1 MTASQS
7 DRQVTPADTQR
18 SSGLVDP
25 VTRQLIRGS
34 LRAARLECEL
44 IIERTAMSA
53 FIREKKDY
61 TVSFLDGKGQE
72 IYGETMGSD
81 IMGCVWEYYPAES
94 MAPGDLYWY
103 NDPYISQGSITHTP
117 DMVFIAPVFY
127 EGKTEAESGRGRE
140 LNIAESGQGRVPI
153 AYCHSFAH
161 FWDLGGA
168 RPGSIGP
175 ANTEIFHDG
184 TLVPPIK
191 IIDRGKLNDEA
202 YRIILRNSRYPDLL
216 EGDSRALM
224 AAARRAQERLL
235 EMFDRFGKET
245 MLAAIEQ
252 DQADT
257 ALMVRE
263 KTLEAIPE
271 GDYSVRDY
279 MDHGG
284 VGGQWHSFHLK
295 LSRRNDNVRLDATG
309 SDDQSDGSINFIASG
324 GALKAYFGQY
334 FHQFD
339 PSLLANHGLLAGV
352 DHVQLRPGS
361 ILQPEWPAALGCRA
375 HTFTK
380 LKGAVR
386 AVLAGATGGNVMAGT
401 AVYVIAYWRM
411 KEQDT
416 GTWLLC
422 TDGIAV
428 GHGARP
434 HADGLDAIYQRH
446 NENYPGEF
454 MEMEYPLRLERY
466 AISADSGGPGKFR
479 GGCGIVRDVRLL
491 ADEGTFG
498 LRVENNLFPA
508 WGVAGGMGGGVSR
521 VVLNP
526 GTPEEREIR
535 AFSDD
540 NHWQKG
546 DLVRIYTAG
555 GGGWGDP
562 LERDAERVLGDVKDG
577 FVSMRSALQRYGV
590 VIDPAAMTVD
600 EDCTEGKRASIRESR
615 GPTKLF
621 HRFEYFDSEEEEF
634 EWVCKNM
641 PRVGA

>member
-1 MTASQS
+1 MTISK
-7 DRQVTPADTQR
+7 RRLETG
-18 SSGLVDP
+18 SSHDVRAQPVDP

-61 TVSFLDGKGQE
+61 TVSFLDAGGRE
-72 IYGETMGSD
+72 IYGDTMGSD
-81 IMGCVWEYYPAES
+81 ILGCVWEYYPVDA
-94 MAPGDLYWY
+94 MQPGDLYWY
-103 NDPYISQGSITHTP
+103 NDPYLSQGSITHTP
-117 DMVFIAPVFY
+117 DMVFIVPVFFHG
-127 EGKTEAESGRGRE
+127 E
-140 LNIAESGQGRVPI
+140 VV

-161 FWDLGGA
+161 FWDLGGS

-191 IIDRGKLNDEA
+191 IIDAGNLNDEA
-202 YRIILRNSRYPDLL
+202 YRIILRNSRYPNLL

-224 AAARRAQERLL
+224 SAADRAQERLL
-235 EMFDRFGKET
+235 EMFERFGQDT
-245 MLAAIEQ
+245 MLAAIAE

-257 ALMVRE
+257 GRLVRDKALEM
-263 KTLEAIPE
+263 IPE
-271 GDYSVRDY
+271 GEYSVRDY
-279 MDHGG
+279 MDHAG
-284 VGGQWHSFHLK
+284 VSEHWHSFHLK
-295 LSRRNDNVRLDATG
+295 LIRRGDEILLDATD
-309 SDDQSDGSINFIASG
+309 SDDQADGSINFIASD

-339 PSLLANHGLLAGV
+339 TSLLANHGLLAGI
-352 DHVQLRPGS
+352 DDVQLREGS
-361 ILQPEWPAALGCRA
+361 ILRPEWPAALGCRA

-380 LKGAVR
+380 LKSAVR
-386 AVLAGATGGNVMAGT
+386 AVVAQATEGKVMAAA

-411 KEQDT
+411 KET
-416 GTWLLC
+416 GTGNWLLC

-434 HADGLDAIYQRH
+434 FGDGLDAIYQRH

-466 AISADSGGPGKFR
+466 AIATDSGGLGKYR
-479 GGCGIVRDVRLL
+479 GGCGVVRDVRLL

-498 LRVENNLFPA
+498 LRVENNRFPA
-508 WGVAGGMGGGVSR
+508 WGVAGGMGGGLSR
-521 VVLNP
+521 VILNP
-526 GTPEEREIR
+526 GTPEEREVR

-540 NHWQKG
+540 NHWKRG
-546 DLVRIYTAG
+546 DLVRICTAG

-562 LERDAERVLGDVKDG
+562 LEREAELVLDDVKDG
-577 FVSMRSALQRYGV
+577 FVSLPAALDGYGV
-590 VIDPAAMTVD
+590 VIDGDALTVD
-600 EDCTEGKRASIRESR
+600 AAATAAKRDEMRNAR
-615 GPTKLF
+615 GGTGLF
-621 HRFEYFDSEEEEF
+621 HRFGYFDSEAEEL
-634 EWVCKNM
+634 EWVNRNI
-641 PRVGA
+641 PR

>member
-1 MTASQS
+1 MTISKRRPETRSPQ
-7 DRQVTPADTQR
+7 DEPAR
-18 SSGLVDP
+18 PVDP

-61 TVSFLDGKGQE
+61 TVSFLDAGGRE
-72 IYGETMGSD
+72 IYGDTMGSD
-81 IMGCVWEYYPAES
+81 ILGCVWDYYPVDA
-94 MAPGDLYWY
+94 MRPGDLYWY
-103 NDPYISQGSITHTP
+103 NDPYLSQGSITHTP
-117 DMVFIAPVFY
+117 DMVFIAPVFFHG
-127 EGKTEAESGRGRE
+127 E
-140 LNIAESGQGRVPI
+140 VV

-161 FWDLGGA
+161 FWDLGGS

-191 IIDRGKLNDEA
+191 IIDAGNLNDEA

-224 AAARRAQERLL
+224 SAASRAQERLL
-235 EMFDRFGKET
+235 EMFERFGRDT
-245 MLAAIEQ
+245 MLAAIAE

-257 ALMVRE
+257 GQLVRD
-263 KTLEAIPE
+263 KTLELIPE
-271 GDYSVRDY
+271 GEYSVRDY
-279 MDHGG
+279 MDHAG
-284 VGGQWHSFHLK
+284 VSEHWHSFHLK
-295 LSRRNDNVRLDATG
+295 LIRRGDEILLDATD
-309 SDDQSDGSINFIASG
+309 SDDQADGSINFIASD

-339 PSLLANHGLLAGV
+339 TSLLSNHGLLAGI
-352 DHVQLRPGS
+352 DDVQLREGS
-361 ILQPEWPAALGCRA
+361 ILRPEWPAALGCRA

-380 LKGAVR
+380 LKSAVR
-386 AVLAGATGGNVMAGT
+386 AVVAQATDGKVMAAA

-411 KEQDT
+411 KET
-416 GTWLLC
+416 GTGNWLLC

-434 HADGLDAIYQRH
+434 FGDGLDAIYQRH

-466 AISADSGGPGKFR
+466 AIATDSGGPGKYR
-479 GGCGIVRDVRLL
+479 GGCGVIRDVRLL

-498 LRVENNLFPA
+498 LRVENNRFPA
-508 WGVAGGMGGGVSR
+508 WGVAGGMGGGLSR
-521 VVLNP
+521 VILNP
-526 GTPEEREIR
+526 GTPDEREIR

-540 NHWQKG
+540 NHWKRG
-546 DLVRIYTAG
+546 DLVRICTAG

-562 LERDAERVLGDVKDG
+562 LEREAGLVLDDVKDG
-577 FVSMRSALQRYGV
+577 FVSPESALNDYGV
-590 VIDPAAMTVD
+590 VIHEDGMGVDAAATVA
-600 EDCTEGKRASIRESR
+600 KRKEIRNAR
-615 GPTKLF
+615 GRTGLF
-621 HRFEYFDSEEEEF
+621 HRFGYFDSEAEEL
-634 EWVCKNM
+634 EWVNRNI
-641 PRVGA
+641 PR

>member
-1 MTASQS
+1 MT
-7 DRQVTPADTQR
+7 RPETTQNTHI
-18 SSGLVDP
+18 VDP
-25 VTRQLIRGS
+25 VTRQLIRGG

-61 TVSFLDGKGQE
+61 TVSFLDRQGLE
-72 IYGETMGSD
+72 IYGDTMGSD
-81 IMGCVWEYYPAES
+81 ILGCVWEHYPVVS
-94 MAPGDLYWY
+94 MRPGDLYWY
-103 NDPYISQGSITHTP
+103 NDPYLSQGSITHTP

-127 EGKTEAESGRGRE
+127 EGD
-140 LNIAESGQGRVPI
+140 VV

-161 FWDLGGA
+161 FWDLGGS

-191 IIDRGKLNDEA
+191 IIDAGTLNDEA

-224 AAARRAQERLL
+224 SAANRAQERLL

-245 MLAAIEQ
+245 MLSAIED

-257 ALMVRE
+257 ARLVRE
-263 KTLEAIPE
+263 KTLELIPE
-271 GDYSVRDY
+271 GEYSVRDY
-279 MDHGG
+279 MDHAG
-284 VGGQWHSFHLK
+284 VGEQWHAFHLK
-295 LSRRNDNVRLDATG
+295 LSRRGDEVLLDAMQ
-309 SDDQSDGSINFIASG
+309 SDDQAHGSINFIASD

-339 PSLLANHGLLAGV
+339 TSLLANHGLLAGI
-352 DHVQLRPGS
+352 DSVQLRPGS
-361 ILQPEWPAALGCRA
+361 ILRPEWPAALGCRA

-380 LKGAVR
+380 LKSAVR
-386 AVLAGATGGNVMAGT
+386 GVVAQAADGNVMAGA

-411 KEQDT
+411 KD
-416 GTWLLC
+416 GDNGNWLLC

-434 HADGLDAIYQRH
+434 FGDGLDAIYQRH

-466 AISADSGGPGKFR
+466 AIATDSGGPGKFR
-479 GGCGIVRDVRLL
+479 GGCGVIREVRLL
-491 ADEGTFG
+491 AEAGTFG
-498 LRVENNLFPA
+498 LRVENNRFPA
-508 WGVAGGMGGGVSR
+508 WGVAGGMGGGLSR
-521 VVLNP
+521 VTLNP
-526 GTPEEREIR
+526 DTPEEREIR

-540 NHWQKG
+540 NQWQCG

-562 LERDAERVLGDVKDG
+562 LERDVARVLDDVLDG
-577 FVSMRSALQRYGV
+577 FVSLAAARERYGV
-590 VIDPAAMTVD
+590 VINPDTLRVD
-600 EDCTEGKRASIRESR
+600 GGATEAQRQSIGSQR
-615 GPTKLF
+615 GETKLF
-621 HRFEYFDSEEEEF
+621 HRFEYFQTAEEELR
-634 EWVCKNM
+634 WVERNM
-641 PRVGA
+641 PR

>member
-1 MTASQS
+1 MTLPE
-7 DRQVTPADTQR
+7 TT
-18 SSGLVDP
+18 SGSYHVDP
-25 VTRQLIRGS
+25 VTRQLVRGG

-61 TVSFLDGKGQE
+61 TVSFLDHGGRE
-72 IYGETMGSD
+72 IYGDTMGSD
-81 IMGCVWEYYPAES
+81 ILGCVWEYYPVES
-94 MAPGDLYWY
+94 MRPGDLYWY
-103 NDPYISQGSITHTP
+103 NDPYLSQGSITHTP

-127 EGKTEAESGRGRE
+127 EGD
-140 LNIAESGQGRVPI
+140 VV

-161 FWDLGGA
+161 FWDLGGS

-191 IIDRGKLNDEA
+191 IIDAGTLNDEA

-224 AAARRAQERLL
+224 SAASRAQERLL
-235 EMFDRFGKET
+235 EMFGRFGKKT
-245 MLAAIEQ
+245 MLTAIDD

-257 ALMVRE
+257 ARLVRE
-263 KTLEAIPE
+263 KTLEMIPE
-271 GDYSVRDY
+271 GEYSVRDY
-279 MDHGG
+279 MDHAG
-284 VGGQWHSFHLK
+284 VGDQWHSFHIK
-295 LSRRNDNVRLDATG
+295 LSRRGDEVLLDATH
-309 SDDQSDGSINFIASG
+309 SDDQAHGSINFLASD

-339 PSLLANHGLLAGV
+339 TSLLANHGLLAGIDAV
-352 DHVQLRPGS
+352 KLRPGS
-361 ILQPEWPAALGCRA
+361 ILRPEWPAALGCRA

-380 LKGAVR
+380 LKSAVR
-386 AVLAGATGGNVMAGT
+386 AVVAQAADGNVMAGA

-411 KEQDT
+411 KD
-416 GTWLLC
+416 GDSGNWLLC

-434 HADGLDAIYQRH
+434 FGDGLDAIYQRH

-466 AISADSGGPGKFR
+466 AISTDSGGPGKFR
-479 GGCGIVRDVRLL
+479 GGCGVIREVRLL

-508 WGVAGGMGGGVSR
+508 WGVAGGMGGGLSR

-526 GTPEEREIR
+526 DTPDEREIR

-540 NHWQKG
+540 NRWKRG

-562 LERDAERVLGDVKDG
+562 LERDAAMVLDDVLDG
-577 FVSMRSALQRYGV
+577 FVSLDAARESYGV
-590 VIDPAAMTVD
+590 VINPDTLRVD
-600 EDCTEGKRASIRESR
+600 GEATEEQRQSIRAAR
-615 GPTKLF
+615 GDTKMF
-621 HRFEYFDSEEEEF
+621 HRFDYFQTADEELR
-634 EWVCKNM
+634 WVERHM
-641 PRVGA
+641 PR

>member
-1 MTASQS
+1 MS
-7 DRQVTPADTQR
+7 DANKTQ
-18 SSGLVDP
+18 VDP
-25 VTRQLIRGS
+25 ITRQLIRGS

-61 TVSFLDGKGQE
+61 TVSFLDRHGQE
-72 IYGETMGSD
+72 IYGDTMGSD
-81 IMGCVWEYYPAES
+81 ILGCVWQHYPVES
-94 MAPGDLYWY
+94 MRPGDLYWY
-103 NDPYISQGSITHTP
+103 NDPYLSEGSITHTP
-117 DMVFIAPVFY
+117 DMVFIAPVFCD
-127 EGKTEAESGRGRE
+127 EE
-140 LNIAESGQGRVPI
+140 IV

-161 FWDLGGA
+161 FWDLGGS

-191 IIDRGKLNDEA
+191 IIDSGRLNDEA

-224 AAARRAQERLL
+224 AAANRAQERLL
-235 EMFDRFGKET
+235 EMFDRFGKRT
-245 MLAAIEQ
+245 MLDAIAE

-257 ALMVRE
+257 GRLVRD
-263 KTLEAIPE
+263 KTLEMIPE
-271 GDYSVRDY
+271 GEYAVRDY
-279 MDHGG
+279 MDHEGLG
-284 VGGQWHSFHLK
+284 DHWHSFHLT
-295 LSRRNDNVRLDATG
+295 LSRKGDEISLDASN
-309 SDDQSDGSINFIASG
+309 SDDQADGSINFIASD

-339 PSLLANHGLLAGV
+339 ASLLANHGLLSGIDAV
-352 DHVQLRPGS
+352 KLRSGS
-361 ILQPEWPAALGCRA
+361 ILRPEWPAALGCRA

-380 LKGAVR
+380 LKSAVR
-386 AVLAGATGGNVMAGT
+386 AVLAQATDGNVMAGA

-411 KEQDT
+411 KDRDT
-416 GTWLLC
+416 GAWLLC

-434 HADGLDAIYQRH
+434 FGDGLDAIYQRH

-466 AISADSGGPGKFR
+466 AISTDSGGPGKYR
-479 GGCGIVRDVRLL
+479 GGCGVIRDVRLL

-498 LRVENNLFPA
+498 LRVENSLFPT
-508 WGVAGGMGGGVSR
+508 WGVAGGMGGGISR

-526 GTPEEREIR
+526 STPDEREIR
-535 AFSDD
+535 PFSDD
-540 NHWQKG
+540 NHWKCG

-562 LERDAERVLGDVKDG
+562 LERDVAMVLDDVMDG
-577 FVSMRSALQRYGV
+577 FVSVEAARDSYGV
-590 VIDPAAMTVD
+590 VINPETNQVD
-600 EDCTEGKRASIRESR
+600 QLATESQRDQIRVAR
-615 GPTKLF
+615 GDTKMF
-621 HRFEYFDSEEEEF
+621 HRFNYFQTEAEEY
-634 EWVCKNM
+634 EWINRNI
-641 PRVGA
+641 PRDVS

>member
-1 MTASQS
+1 MT
-7 DRQVTPADTQR
+7 VPDTHAYT
-18 SSGLVDP
+18 SPPESEKNAGPVDP

-61 TVSFLDGKGQE
+61 TVSFLDARGHE

-81 IMGCVWEYYPAES
+81 ILGCVWEYYPAET
-94 MAPGDLYWY
+94 MRPGDLYWY
-103 NDPYISQGSITHTP
+103 NDPYLSNGSITHTP

-127 EGKTEAESGRGRE
+127 DGEM
-140 LNIAESGQGRVPI
+140 V
-153 AYCHSFAH
+153 AYSHSFAH
-161 FWDLGGA
+161 FWDLGGS

-191 IIDRGKLNDEA
+191 IIANGTLNDEA

-224 AAARRAQERLL
+224 SAARRAQERLL
-235 EMFDRFGKET
+235 EMFDRFGKDT
-245 MLAAIEQ
+245 MLAAIGE

-257 ALMVRE
+257 ARLVRE
-263 KTLEAIPE
+263 KTLEMIPE
-271 GDYSVRDY
+271 GDYAVRDY
-279 MDHGG
+279 MDHAG
-284 VGGQWHSFHLK
+284 VGDQWHSFHLK
-295 LSRRNDNVRLDATG
+295 LSRRGEEVLLDATL
-309 SDDQSDGSINFIASG
+309 SDDQAEGSINFLASD

-339 PSLLANHGLLAGV
+339 SSLLANHGLLSGI
-352 DHVQLRPGS
+352 DDVQLRPGS
-361 ILQPEWPAALGCRA
+361 ILRPEWPAALGCRA

-380 LKGAVR
+380 LKSAVR
-386 AVLAGATGGNVMAGT
+386 AVLAQATDGMVMASA

-411 KEQDT
+411 KDRNT
-416 GTWLLC
+416 GAWLLC

-434 HADGLDAIYQRH
+434 FGDGLDAIYQRH

-466 AISADSGGPGKFR
+466 AISTDSGGPGKFR
-479 GGCGIVRDVRLL
+479 GGCGVVRDVRLL

-521 VVLNP
+521 VVMNP

-540 NHWQKG
+540 NRWKYG

-562 LERDAERVLGDVKDG
+562 LERDAERVLDDVKDG
-577 FVSMRSALQRYGV
+577 FVTLESALSSYGV
-590 VIDPAAMTVD
+590 VIDPEALQFDAPG
-600 EDCTEGKRASIRESR
+600 TEAKRMGMLSAR
-615 GPTKLF
+615 GDTKLF
-621 HRFEYFDSEEEEF
+621 HRFNYFNTEEEEYQ
-634 EWVCKNM
+634 WVNQNM
-641 PRVGA
+641 PR

>member
-1 MTASQS
+1 MTNTNAC
-7 DRQVTPADTQR
+7 P
-18 SSGLVDP
+18 GPVDP
-25 VTRQLIRGS
+25 VTRQLIRGG

-61 TVSFLDGKGQE
+61 TVSFLDRDGQE
-72 IYGETMGSD
+72 IYGDTMGSD
-81 IMGCVWEYYPAES
+81 ILGCVWRHYPVES
-94 MAPGDLYWY
+94 MRPGDLYWY
-103 NDPYISQGSITHTP
+103 NDPYLSEGSITHTP

-127 EGKTEAESGRGRE
+127 EGE
-140 LNIAESGQGRVPI
+140 VV

-161 FWDLGGA
+161 FWDLGGS

-191 IIDRGKLNDEA
+191 IIDAGRLNDEA

-224 AAARRAQERLL
+224 SAANRAQERLL
-235 EMFDRFGKET
+235 EMFDRFGKDS
-245 MLAAIEQ
+245 MLAAIVH
-252 DQADT
+252 DQVDT
-257 ALMVRE
+257 ARLVRD
-263 KTLEAIPE
+263 KTLDLIPE
-271 GDYSVRDY
+271 GEYAVRDY

-284 VGGQWHSFHLK
+284 VGDEWHSFHLK
-295 LSRRNDNVRLDATG
+295 LNRKGDEVLLDATE
-309 SDDQSDGSINFIASG
+309 SDDQAHGSINFIASD

-339 PSLLANHGLLAGV
+339 SSLLANHGLLAGV
-352 DHVQLRPGS
+352 DNVQLRSGS

-380 LKGAVR
+380 LKSAVR
-386 AVLAGATGGNVMAGT
+386 AVVAQATDGDVMAGA

-411 KEQDT
+411 KD
-416 GTWLLC
+416 GKSGNWLLC

-434 HADGLDAIYQRH
+434 FSDGLDAIYQRH

-466 AISADSGGPGKFR
+466 AISTDSGGPGKFR
-479 GGCGIVRDVRLL
+479 GGCGVIRDVRLL

-498 LRVENNLFPA
+498 LRVENHIFPT
-508 WGVAGGMGGGVSR
+508 WGVAGGMGGGLSR

-526 GTPEEREIR
+526 GCPDEREIR
-535 AFSDD
+535 PFSDD
-540 NHWQKG
+540 NHWKAG
-546 DLVRIYTAG
+546 DLVRVYTAG

-562 LERDAERVLGDVKDG
+562 LERDPAMVLDDYLDG
-577 FVSMRSALQRYGV
+577 FVSLDSARKSYGV
-590 VIDPAAMTVD
+590 VIDFEALNVD
-600 EDCTEGKRASIRESR
+600 INATLAERADIRASR
-615 GPTKLF
+615 GDTKMF
-621 HRFEYFDSEEEEF
+621 HRFNYFDTESEEY
-634 EWVCKNM
+634 EWINRNI
-641 PRVGA
+641 PRDAQ

>member
-1 MTASQS
+1 MTNTNAS
-7 DRQVTPADTQR
+7 P
-18 SSGLVDP
+18 GPVDP
-25 VTRQLIRGS
+25 VTRQLIRGG

-61 TVSFLDGKGQE
+61 TVSFLDRDGQE
-72 IYGETMGSD
+72 IYGDTMGSD
-81 IMGCVWEYYPAES
+81 ILGCVWRHYPVES
-94 MAPGDLYWY
+94 MRPGDLYWY
-103 NDPYISQGSITHTP
+103 NDPYLSEGSITHTP

-127 EGKTEAESGRGRE
+127 EGE
-140 LNIAESGQGRVPI
+140 VV

-161 FWDLGGA
+161 FWDLGGS

-191 IIDRGKLNDEA
+191 IIDAGRLNDEA

-224 AAARRAQERLL
+224 SAANRAQERLL
-235 EMFDRFGKET
+235 EMFDRFGKDS
-245 MLAAIEQ
+245 MLAAIVH
-252 DQADT
+252 DQVDT
-257 ALMVRE
+257 ARLVRD
-263 KTLEAIPE
+263 KTLDLIPE
-271 GDYSVRDY
+271 GEYAVRDY

-284 VGGQWHSFHLK
+284 VGDEWHSFHLK
-295 LSRRNDNVRLDATG
+295 LNRKGDEVLLDATE
-309 SDDQSDGSINFIASG
+309 SDDQAHGSINFIASD

-339 PSLLANHGLLAGV
+339 SSLLANHGLLAGV
-352 DHVQLRPGS
+352 DNVQLRSGS

-380 LKGAVR
+380 LKSAVR
-386 AVLAGATGGNVMAGT
+386 AVVAQATDGAVMAGA

-411 KEQDT
+411 KD
-416 GTWLLC
+416 GKSGNWLLC

-434 HADGLDAIYQRH
+434 FSDGLDAIYQRH

-466 AISADSGGPGKFR
+466 AISTDSGGPGKFR
-479 GGCGIVRDVRLL
+479 GGCGVIRDVRLL

-498 LRVENNLFPA
+498 LRVENHIFPT
-508 WGVAGGMGGGVSR
+508 WGVAGGMGGGLSR

-526 GTPEEREIR
+526 GCPDEREIR
-535 AFSDD
+535 PFSDD
-540 NHWQKG
+540 NHWKAG
-546 DLVRIYTAG
+546 DLVRVYTAG

-562 LERDAERVLGDVKDG
+562 LERDPAMVLDDYLDG
-577 FVSMRSALQRYGV
+577 FVSLDSARKSYGV
-590 VIDPAAMTVD
+590 VIDFEALNVD
-600 EDCTEGKRASIRESR
+600 INATLAERADIRASR
-615 GPTKLF
+615 GDTKMF
-621 HRFEYFDSEEEEF
+621 HRFNYFDTESEEY
-634 EWVCKNM
+634 EWINRNI
-641 PRVGA
+641 PRDAQ

>member
-1 MTASQS
+1 MRATNETS
-7 DRQVTPADTQR
+7 
-18 SSGLVDP
+18 VDP
-25 VTRQLIRGS
+25 ITRQLVRGS

-61 TVSFLDGKGQE
+61 TVSFLDRDGHE
-72 IYGETMGSD
+72 IYGDTMGSD
-81 IMGCVWEYYPAES
+81 ILGCVWQHYPEES
-94 MAPGDLYWY
+94 MRPGDLYWY
-103 NDPYISQGSITHTP
+103 NDPYLSEGSITHTP

-127 EGKTEAESGRGRE
+127 ENG
-140 LNIAESGQGRVPI
+140 VV

-161 FWDLGGA
+161 FWDLGGS

-191 IIDRGKLNDEA
+191 IMDAGRLNDEA

-224 AAARRAQERLL
+224 AAAHRAQERLL
-235 EMFDRFGKET
+235 EMFDRFGKQT
-245 MLAAIEQ
+245 MLDAIAN

-257 ALMVRE
+257 GRLVRD
-263 KTLEAIPE
+263 KTLELIPE
-271 GDYSVRDY
+271 GEYAVRDY
-279 MDHGG
+279 MDHAGLG
-284 VGGQWHSFHLK
+284 DHWHSFHLK
-295 LSRRNDNVRLDATG
+295 LSRKGDEILLDASS
-309 SDDQSDGSINFIASG
+309 SDDQADGSINFIASD

-334 FHQFD
+334 FHQYD
-339 PSLLANHGLLAGV
+339 ASLLANHGLLAGIDAV
-352 DHVQLRPGS
+352 KLRVGS
-361 ILQPEWPAALGCRA
+361 ILRPEWPAALGCRA

-380 LKGAVR
+380 LKSAVR
-386 AVLAGATGGNVMAGT
+386 AVLAQATDGNVMAGA

-411 KEQDT
+411 KDRDT
-416 GTWLLC
+416 GAWLLC

-434 HADGLDAIYQRH
+434 FGDGLDAIYQRH

-466 AISADSGGPGKFR
+466 AISTDSGGPGKYR
-479 GGCGIVRDVRLL
+479 GGCGVIRDVRLL

-498 LRVENNLFPA
+498 LRVENSLFPT
-508 WGVAGGMGGGVSR
+508 WGVAGGMGGGMSR

-526 GTPEEREIR
+526 DTPEQREIR
-535 AFSDD
+535 PFSDD
-540 NHWQKG
+540 NHWKRG

-562 LERDAERVLGDVKDG
+562 LDRDIAMVLDDVLDG
-577 FVSMRSALQRYGV
+577 FVSANAARTSYGV
-590 VIDPAAMTVD
+590 VIDPETNRVD
-600 EDCTEGKRASIRESR
+600 LDATESQRKQIRATR
-615 GPTKLF
+615 GDTKMF
-621 HRFEYFDSEEEEF
+621 HRFRYFETESEEF
-634 EWVCKNM
+634 QWVNRNI
-641 PRVGA
+641 PRDVA

>member
-1 MTASQS
+1 MTISKQHPETRSPNGKPAQS
-7 DRQVTPADTQR
+7 
-18 SSGLVDP
+18 VDP
-25 VTRQLIRGS
+25 VTRQLVRGS

-61 TVSFLDGKGQE
+61 TVSFLDAGGRE
-72 IYGETMGSD
+72 IYGDTMGSD
-81 IMGCVWEYYPAES
+81 ILGCVWDYYPVEQ
-94 MAPGDLYWY
+94 MRPGDLYWY
-103 NDPYISQGSITHTP
+103 NDPYLSQGSITHTP
-117 DMVFIAPVFY
+117 DMVFIAPVFFHG
-127 EGKTEAESGRGRE
+127 E
-140 LNIAESGQGRVPI
+140 VV

-161 FWDLGGA
+161 FWDLGGS

-191 IIDRGKLNDEA
+191 IIDAGRLNDEA

-224 AAARRAQERLL
+224 SAANRAQERLL
-235 EMFDRFGKET
+235 EMFERFGRDT
-245 MLAAIEQ
+245 MVAAIAE

-257 ALMVRE
+257 GRLVRD
-263 KTLEAIPE
+263 KTLEMIPE
-271 GDYSVRDY
+271 GEYSVRDY
-279 MDHGG
+279 MDHAG
-284 VGGQWHSFHLK
+284 VSEHWHSFHLK
-295 LSRRNDNVRLDATG
+295 LIRRGDEILLDATD
-309 SDDQSDGSINFIASG
+309 SDDQADGSINFIASD

-339 PSLLANHGLLAGV
+339 TSLMANHGLLAGI
-352 DHVQLRPGS
+352 DDVQLREGS
-361 ILQPEWPAALGCRA
+361 ILRPEWPAALGCRA

-380 LKGAVR
+380 LKSAVR
-386 AVLAGATGGNVMAGT
+386 AVVAQATEGKVMAAA

-411 KEQDT
+411 KESGT
-416 GTWLLC
+416 GNWLLC

-434 HADGLDAIYQRH
+434 FGDGLDAIYQRH

-466 AISADSGGPGKFR
+466 AIATDSGGPGKYR
-479 GGCGIVRDVRLL
+479 GGCGVVRDVRLL

-498 LRVENNLFPA
+498 LRVENNRFPA
-508 WGVAGGMGGGVSR
+508 WGVAGGMGGGLSR
-521 VVLNP
+521 VILNP

-540 NHWQKG
+540 NHWKRG
-546 DLVRIYTAG
+546 DLVRICTAG

-562 LERDAERVLGDVKDG
+562 LEREAGLVLDDVKDG
-577 FVSMRSALQRYGV
+577 FVSPESALNDYGV
-590 VIDPAAMTVD
+590 VIPEDGTAVDAAATAAKREQMRAGR
-600 EDCTEGKRASIRESR
+600 GKT
-615 GPTKLF
+615 GLF
-621 HRFEYFDSEEEEF
+621 HRFGYFDSEAEEL
-634 EWVCKNM
+634 EWVNRNI
-641 PRVGA
+641 PR

>member
-1 MTASQS
+1 
-7 DRQVTPADTQR
+7 
-18 SSGLVDP
+18 
-25 VTRQLIRGS
+25 

-61 TVSFLDGKGQE
+61 TVSFLDRQGRE
-72 IYGETMGSD
+72 IYGDTMGSD
-81 IMGCVWEYYPAES
+81 ILGCVWEYYPAAS
-94 MAPGDLYWY
+94 MRPGDLYWY
-103 NDPYISQGSITHTP
+103 NDPYLSQGSITHTP

-127 EGKTEAESGRGRE
+127 EGE
-140 LNIAESGQGRVPI
+140 VV

-161 FWDLGGA
+161 FWDLGGS

-191 IIDRGKLNDEA
+191 IIDAGTLNDEA

-224 AAARRAQERLL
+224 SAASRAQERLL
-235 EMFDRFGKET
+235 EMFDRFGKAT
-245 MLAAIEQ
+245 MLAAIDD

-257 ALMVRE
+257 ARLVRE
-263 KTLEAIPE
+263 KTLELIPE
-271 GDYSVRDY
+271 GEYSVRDY
-279 MDHGG
+279 MDHAG
-284 VGGQWHSFHLK
+284 VGDQWHSFHLK
-295 LSRRNDNVRLDATG
+295 LSRKGDDVLLDATQ
-309 SDDQSDGSINFIASG
+309 SDDQAHSSINFIASD

-339 PSLLANHGLLAGV
+339 TSLMANHGLLAGI
-352 DHVQLRPGS
+352 DDVQLREGS
-361 ILQPEWPAALGCRA
+361 ILRPEWPAALGCRA

-380 LKGAVR
+380 LKSAVR
-386 AVLAGATGGNVMAGT
+386 AVVAQATEGKVMAAA

-411 KEQDT
+411 KESGT
-416 GTWLLC
+416 GNWLLC

-434 HADGLDAIYQRH
+434 FGDGLDAIYQRH

-466 AISADSGGPGKFR
+466 AIAPDSGGPGKYR
-479 GGCGIVRDVRLL
+479 GGCGVIREVRIL

-498 LRVENNLFPA
+498 LRVENNRFPA
-508 WGVAGGMGGGVSR
+508 WGVAGGMGGGLSR
-521 VVLNP
+521 VTLNP

-540 NHWQKG
+540 NHWKRG
-546 DLVRIYTAG
+546 DLVRICTAG

-562 LERDAERVLGDVKDG
+562 LEREAGLVLDDVKDG
-577 FVSMRSALQRYGV
+577 FVSLQSALNDYGV
-590 VIDPAAMTVD
+590 VIAEDGLAVDAAATAAKREQMRAGR
-600 EDCTEGKRASIRESR
+600 GKT
-615 GPTKLF
+615 GLF
-621 HRFEYFDSEEEEF
+621 HRFSYFDSEAEEL
-634 EWVCKNM
+634 EWVNRNI
-641 PRVGA
+641 PR

>member
-1 MTASQS
+1 MT
-7 DRQVTPADTQR
+7 VPDTHAYT
-18 SSGLVDP
+18 SPPESEKNAGPVDP

-61 TVSFLDGKGQE
+61 TVSFLDARGHE

-81 IMGCVWEYYPAES
+81 ILGCVWEYYPAET
-94 MAPGDLYWY
+94 MRPGDLYWY
-103 NDPYISQGSITHTP
+103 NDPYLSNGSITHTP
-117 DMVFIAPVFY
+117 DIVFIAPVFY
-127 EGKTEAESGRGRE
+127 DRE
-140 LNIAESGQGRVPI
+140 MV
-153 AYCHSFAH
+153 AYSHSFAH
-161 FWDLGGA
+161 FWDLGGS

-191 IIDRGKLNDEA
+191 IIANGTLNDEA

-224 AAARRAQERLL
+224 SAARRAQERLL
-235 EMFDRFGKET
+235 EMFDRFGKDT
-245 MLAAIEQ
+245 MLAAIDE

-257 ALMVRE
+257 ARLVRE
-263 KTLEAIPE
+263 KTLEMIPE
-271 GDYSVRDY
+271 GDYAVRDY
-279 MDHGG
+279 MDHAG
-284 VGGQWHSFHLK
+284 VGDQWHSFHLK
-295 LSRRNDNVRLDATG
+295 LSRRGEEVLLDATL
-309 SDDQSDGSINFIASG
+309 SDDQAEGSINFLASD

-339 PSLLANHGLLAGV
+339 SSLLANHGLLAGI
-352 DHVQLRPGS
+352 DDVQLRPGS
-361 ILQPEWPAALGCRA
+361 ILRPEWPAALGCRA

-380 LKGAVR
+380 LKSAVR
-386 AVLAGATGGNVMAGT
+386 AVLAQATDGMVMASA

-411 KEQDT
+411 KDRNT
-416 GTWLLC
+416 GAWLLC

-434 HADGLDAIYQRH
+434 FGDGLDAIYQRH

-466 AISADSGGPGKFR
+466 AISTDSGGPGKYR
-479 GGCGIVRDVRLL
+479 GGCGVVRDVRLL

-521 VVLNP
+521 VVMNP
-526 GTPEEREIR
+526 GTPDEREIR

-540 NHWQKG
+540 NHWKCG
-546 DLVRIYTAG
+546 DLVRICTAG

-562 LERDAERVLGDVKDG
+562 LERDAERVLDDVKDG
-577 FVSMRSALQRYGV
+577 FVSLESALSSYGV
-590 VIDPAAMTVD
+590 VIDPEALQFDAPG
-600 EDCTEGKRASIRESR
+600 TEAKRMGMLSAR
-615 GPTKLF
+615 GDTKLF
-621 HRFEYFDSEEEEF
+621 HRFNYFNIEEEEYQ
-634 EWVCKNM
+634 WVNQNM
-641 PRVGA
+641 PR

>member
-1 MTASQS
+1 MTTSQTKV
-7 DRQVTPADTQR
+7 QPAKQKPETSR
-18 SSGLVDP
+18 NVVDP

-61 TVSFLDGKGQE
+61 TVSFLDAAGQE
-72 IYGETMGSD
+72 VYGETMGSD
-81 IMGCVWEYYPAES
+81 IMGCVWDYYPAES
-94 MAPGDLYWY
+94 MRTGDLYWY

-127 EGKTEAESGRGRE
+127 EGD
-140 LNIAESGQGRVPI
+140 VV

-191 IIDRGKLNDEA
+191 IVDAGKLNDEA

-216 EGDSRALM
+216 EGDSKALM
-224 AAARRAQERLL
+224 AAAQRAQERLL
-235 EMFDRFGKET
+235 EMFDRFGKDT

-257 ALMVRE
+257 GRLVRE
-263 KTLEAIPE
+263 KTLEMIPE
-271 GDYSVRDY
+271 GEYSVRDY

-284 VGGQWHSFHLK
+284 VGDEWHSFHLN
-295 LSRRNDNVRLDATG
+295 LSRKGDEVLLDATR
-309 SDDQSDGSINFIASG
+309 SDDQAQGSINFISSD
-324 GALKAYFGQY
+324 GAMKAYFGQY

-339 PSLLANHGLLAGV
+339 SSLLANHGLLAGI
-352 DHVQLRPGS
+352 DKVQLRSGS
-361 ILQPEWPAALGCRA
+361 ILLPEWPAALGCRA

-380 LKGAVR
+380 LKSAVR
-386 AVLAGATGGNVMAGT
+386 AVVAKATDGNVMAGA

-411 KEQDT
+411 KD
-416 GTWLLC
+416 GDSGNWLLC

-434 HADGLDAIYQRH
+434 FSDGLDAIYQRH

-454 MEMEYPLRLERY
+454 MEMEFPLRLERY
-466 AISADSGGPGKFR
+466 AISTDSGGPGKFR
-479 GGCGIVRDVRLL
+479 GGCGVVRDVRLL

-508 WGVAGGMGGGVSR
+508 WGVAGGMGGAF
-521 VVLNP
+521 P
-526 GTPEEREIR
+526 G
-535 AFSDD
+535 
-540 NHWQKG
+540 W
-546 DLVRIYTAG
+546 
-555 GGGWGDP
+555 
-562 LERDAERVLGDVKDG
+562 
-577 FVSMRSALQRYGV
+577 
-590 VIDPAAMTVD
+590 
-600 EDCTEGKRASIRESR
+600 
-615 GPTKLF
+615 
-621 HRFEYFDSEEEEF
+621 
-634 EWVCKNM
+634 
-641 PRVGA
+641 

>member
-1 MTASQS
+1 MTAAQANGHS
-7 DRQVTPADTQR
+7 VPA
-18 SSGLVDP
+18 GPVDP

-81 IMGCVWEYYPAES
+81 ILGCVWAYYPAES
-94 MAPGDLYWY
+94 MRPGDLYWY

-127 EGKTEAESGRGRE
+127 EGNV
-140 LNIAESGQGRVPI
+140 L

-161 FWDLGGA
+161 FWDLGGS

-191 IIDRGKLNDEA
+191 IVNQGNLNDEA

-224 AAARRAQERLL
+224 AAAQRAQERLL
-235 EMFDRFGKET
+235 EMFDRFGKAT

-257 ALMVRE
+257 ARLVRD
-263 KTLEAIPE
+263 KTLETIPE
-271 GDYSVRDY
+271 GEYEVRDY
-279 MDHGG
+279 MDHAG
-284 VGGQWHSFHLK
+284 VGDQWYSFHLQ
-295 LSRRNDNVRLDATG
+295 LSRKGDEVRLDATR
-309 SDDQSDGSINFIASG
+309 SDDQADGSINFIASDG
-324 GALKAYFGQY
+324 TLKAYFGQY

-339 PSLLANHGLLAGV
+339 SSLLGNHGLLAGV
-352 DHVQLRPGS
+352 DEVRLRPGS

-386 AVLAGATGGNVMAGT
+386 AVIARATGGDVMAGT

-411 KEQDT
+411 KDGDT
-416 GTWLLC
+416 GQWLLC

-434 HADGLDAIYQRH
+434 IADGLDAIYQRH

-466 AISADSGGPGKFR
+466 AISTDSGGPGKFR
-479 GGCGIVRDVRLL
+479 GGCGVVRDVRLL

-508 WGVAGGMGGGVSR
+508 WGVAGGMGGGASR
-521 VVLNP
+521 VVMNP
-526 GTPEEREIR
+526 GTPQEREVR

-540 NHWQKG
+540 NHWKRG
-546 DLVRIYTAG
+546 DLVRISTAG

-562 LERDAERVLGDVKDG
+562 LERDIERVLDDVKDG
-577 FVSMRSALQRYGV
+577 FVSAESALEHYGV
-590 VIDPAAMTVD
+590 VIDPAALTVD
-600 EDCTEGKRASIRESR
+600 ADATRSKRKSIADVR
-615 GPTKLF
+615 GRTKLF

-634 EWVCKNM
+634 EWVKRHL
-641 PRVGA
+641 PR

>member
-1 MTASQS
+1 MTDTCSAS
-7 DRQVTPADTQR
+7 
-18 SSGLVDP
+18 VDP
-25 VTRQLIRGS
+25 ITRQLIRGG

-61 TVSFLDGKGQE
+61 TVSFLDRDGQE
-72 IYGETMGSD
+72 IYGDTMGSD
-81 IMGCVWEYYPAES
+81 ILGCVWQRYPVES
-94 MAPGDLYWY
+94 MRPGDLYWY
-103 NDPYISQGSITHTP
+103 NDPYLSQGSITHTP

-127 EGKTEAESGRGRE
+127 DGE
-140 LNIAESGQGRVPI
+140 IV

-161 FWDLGGA
+161 FWDLGGS

-191 IIDRGKLNDEA
+191 IIDAGRLNDEA

-224 AAARRAQERLL
+224 AAANRAQERIL
-235 EMFDRFGKET
+235 ELFDRFGMTT
-245 MLAAIEQ
+245 MLAAIAG

-257 ALMVRE
+257 ARLVRD
-263 KTLEAIPE
+263 KTLELIPDGE
-271 GDYSVRDY
+271 YAVRDY
-279 MDHGG
+279 MDHAG
-284 VGGQWHSFHLK
+284 VGDRWHSFHLK
-295 LSRRNDNVRLDATG
+295 LTRKGDRVLLDAAA
-309 SDDQSDGSINFIASG
+309 SDDQAHGSINFIASDG
-324 GALKAYFGQY
+324 SLKAYFGQY

-339 PSLLANHGLLAGV
+339 ASLLANHGLLAGIDAV
-352 DHVQLRPGS
+352 RLRSGS
-361 ILQPEWPAALGCRA
+361 ILRPEWPAALGCRA

-380 LKGAVR
+380 LKSAVR
-386 AVLAGATGGNVMAGT
+386 AVVAQATGGNVMAAA

-411 KEQDT
+411 KERD
-416 GTWLLC
+416 GGDWLLC

-434 HADGLDAIYQRH
+434 FGDGLDAIYQRH

-466 AISADSGGPGKFR
+466 AISTDSGGPGKYR
-479 GGCGIVRDVRLL
+479 GGCGVIREVRLL

-498 LRVENNLFPA
+498 LRVENSIFPA
-508 WGVAGGMGGGVSR
+508 WGVAGGMGGGLSR

-526 GTPEEREIR
+526 DTPDQREIR
-535 AFSDD
+535 PFSDD
-540 NHWQKG
+540 NRWQCG

-562 LERDAERVLGDVKDG
+562 LERDAATVLDDVLDG
-577 FVSMRSALQRYGV
+577 FVSLAAARESYGV
-590 VIDPAAMTVD
+590 VIDPDALQVDAAAT
-600 EDCTEGKRASIRESR
+600 KAQRAAIRASR
-615 GPTKLF
+615 GDTRMF
-621 HRFEYFDSEEEEF
+621 HRFNYFANESEEF
-634 EWVCKNM
+634 QWISKNI
-641 PRVGA
+641 PRDSA

>member
-1 MTASQS
+1 MTLPE
-7 DRQVTPADTQR
+7 TT
-18 SSGLVDP
+18 SGSCHVDP
-25 VTRQLIRGS
+25 VTRQLVRGG

-61 TVSFLDGKGQE
+61 TVSFLDHSGRE
-72 IYGETMGSD
+72 IYGDTMGSD
-81 IMGCVWEYYPAES
+81 ILGCVWEYYPVES
-94 MAPGDLYWY
+94 MRPGDLYWY
-103 NDPYISQGSITHTP
+103 NDPYLSQGSITHTP

-127 EGKTEAESGRGRE
+127 EGD
-140 LNIAESGQGRVPI
+140 VV

-161 FWDLGGA
+161 FWDLGGS

-191 IIDRGKLNDEA
+191 IIDAGTLNDEA

-224 AAARRAQERLL
+224 SAASRAQERLL
-235 EMFDRFGKET
+235 EMFGRFGKKT
-245 MLAAIEQ
+245 MLAAIDD
-252 DQADT
+252 DQTDT
-257 ALMVRE
+257 ARLVRE
-263 KTLEAIPE
+263 KTLEMIPE
-271 GDYSVRDY
+271 GEYSVRDY
-279 MDHGG
+279 MDHAG
-284 VGGQWHSFHLK
+284 VGDQWHSFHLK
-295 LSRRNDNVRLDATG
+295 LSRRGDEVLLDATH
-309 SDDQSDGSINFIASG
+309 SDDQAHGSINFLASD

-339 PSLLANHGLLAGV
+339 TSLLANHGLLAGIDTV
-352 DHVQLRPGS
+352 KLRPGS
-361 ILQPEWPAALGCRA
+361 ILRPEWPAALGCRA

-380 LKGAVR
+380 LKSAVR
-386 AVLAGATGGNVMAGT
+386 AVVAQAADGNVMAGA

-411 KEQDT
+411 KDGES
-416 GTWLLC
+416 GNWLLC

-434 HADGLDAIYQRH
+434 FGDGLDAIYQRH

-466 AISADSGGPGKFR
+466 AISTDSGGPGKFR
-479 GGCGIVRDVRLL
+479 GGCGVIREVRLL

-508 WGVAGGMGGGVSR
+508 WGVAGGMGGGLSR

-526 GTPEEREIR
+526 DTPDEREIR
-535 AFSDD
+535 PFSDD
-540 NHWQKG
+540 NRWKRG

-562 LERDAERVLGDVKDG
+562 LERAAAMVLDDVLDG
-577 FVSMRSALQRYGV
+577 FVSMDTARESYGV
-590 VIDPAAMTVD
+590 VINPDTLRVD
-600 EDCTEGKRASIRESR
+600 GEATEEQRQSIRVAR
-615 GPTKLF
+615 GETKMF
-621 HRFEYFDSEEEEF
+621 HRFEYFQTADEELS
-634 EWVCKNM
+634 WVERNM
-641 PRVGA
+641 PR

>member
-1 MTASQS
+1 MTITERRAEEYS
-7 DRQVTPADTQR
+7 RPGEPAEPV
-18 SSGLVDP
+18 SP

-61 TVSFLDGKGQE
+61 TVSFLDAGGRE
-72 IYGETMGSD
+72 IYGDTMGSD
-81 IMGCVWEYYPAES
+81 ILGCVWEYYPVAS
-94 MAPGDLYWY
+94 MRPGDLYWY
-103 NDPYISQGSITHTP
+103 NDPYLSEGSITHTP
-117 DMVFIAPVFY
+117 DMVFIAPVFF
-127 EGKTEAESGRGRE
+127 EDE
-140 LNIAESGQGRVPI
+140 VV

-161 FWDLGGA
+161 FWDLGGS

-191 IIDRGKLNDEA
+191 IIDAGKLNEEA

-224 AAARRAQERLL
+224 SAANRAQERLL
-235 EMFDRFGKET
+235 EMFARFGGKT
-245 MLAAIEQ
+245 MRAAIAE

-257 ALMVRE
+257 ARLVRD
-263 KTLEAIPE
+263 KTLELIPE
-271 GDYSVRDY
+271 GEYAVRDY
-279 MDHGG
+279 MDHAG
-284 VGGQWHSFHLK
+284 VSEEWHSFHLK
-295 LSRRNDNVRLDATG
+295 LSRNGDEILLDATD
-309 SDDQSDGSINFIASG
+309 SDDQADGSINFIASD

-339 PSLLANHGLLAGV
+339 TSLLANHGLLAGI
-352 DHVQLRPGS
+352 DRVQLRPGS
-361 ILQPEWPAALGCRA
+361 ILRPEWPAALGCRA

-380 LKGAVR
+380 LKSAVR
-386 AVLAGATGGNVMAGT
+386 AVLAQATDGEVMAAA

-411 KEQDT
+411 KEGDT
-416 GTWLLC
+416 GNWLLC

-434 HADGLDAIYQRH
+434 FGDGLDAIYQRH

-466 AISADSGGPGKFR
+466 AIATDSGGPGKHR
-479 GGCGIVRDVRLL
+479 GGCGIIRDVRLL

-498 LRVENNLFPA
+498 LRVENNRFPA
-508 WGVAGGMGGGVSR
+508 WGVAGGMGGGMSR
-521 VVLNP
+521 VILNP
-526 GTPEEREIR
+526 GTPQEREIR

-540 NHWQKG
+540 NHWKRG

-562 LERDAERVLGDVKDG
+562 LEREPERVLDDVKDG
-577 FVSMRSALQRYGV
+577 FVSVQSALDNYGV
-590 VIDPAAMTVD
+590 VMDPAGTAVD
-600 EDCTEGKRASIRESR
+600 AAGTEARRRDIRRAR
-615 GPTKLF
+615 GGTKLF
-621 HRFEYFDSEEEEF
+621 HRFNYFDTESEEL
-634 EWVCKNM
+634 EWVNRNI
-641 PRVGA
+641 PR